1 MSEQINET
9 VAMPVPSRQD
19 DDMWLLPFGTVSP
32 TMSTDIAVTCKICG
46 AECINPPPEMQTF
59 PVCDGCLEFLRKLRC
74 REHEFV
80 QG

>member
-9 VAMPVPSRQD
+9 VAMPVPSNLED
-19 DDMWLLPFGTVSP
+19 DIWLLPFGAVMP
-32 TMSTDIAVTCKICG
+32 IMSTDISITCKICG

-59 PVCDGCLEFLRKLRC
+59 PVCEECLEFLRKLRC
-74 REHEFV
+74 QEHEFI